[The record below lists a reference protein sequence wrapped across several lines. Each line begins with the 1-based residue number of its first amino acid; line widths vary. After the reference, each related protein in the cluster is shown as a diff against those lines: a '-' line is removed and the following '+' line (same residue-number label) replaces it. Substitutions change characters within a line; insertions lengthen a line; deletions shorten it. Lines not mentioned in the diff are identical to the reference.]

1 MSQTI
6 ANLHRKIKVADDL
19 QKVVRTMKA
28 MAASSIGQYEKSM
41 HSSSEYYR
49 TIELGLGV
57 CLRKITSEST
67 SILPLVSQFKKRS
80 RNIGVV
86 VFGSDQGLVGQFNN
100 VVAAH
105 AVNTLNERPGNH
117 RIWAIGERVVAHL
130 EDIGLSLEGTFSL
143 PKSVKAITPL
153 VGEILIDTNA
163 DDLESDCDELYLIYN
178 HRTSVANYEP
188 KNLRLLPLDNTWQ
201 SDLAKCLWPTK
212 NLPEVMTE
220 RDSTLK
226 ALIRE
231 FLFVSIFRTCTESL
245 ASENVSRLLAM
256 QRADKNI
263 EELLGDL
270 KGTFYRL
277 RQGNIDEELFDV
289 ISGFEALSK
298 DSLLR
303 TLV

>member
-6 ANLHRKIKVADDL
+6 ASLQRKIKVAGDL

-49 TIELGLGV
+49 TVELGLGV
-57 CLRKITSEST
+57 CLRKISSEPTSPITLKSER
-67 SILPLVSQFKKRS
+67 KRS
-80 RNIGVV
+80 PEKISMV

-100 VVAAH
+100 VVAVH
-105 AVNTLNERPGNH
+105 AVNTLKELPGNH
-117 RIWAIGERVVAHL
+117 RVWAIGERVQNHL
-130 EDIGLSLEGTFSL
+130 EDMGLSLEGTFPL

-153 VGEILIDTNA
+153 VGEILIETNA
-163 DDLESDCDELYLIYN
+163 DDLKSDYDELYLIYN
-178 HRTSVANYEP
+178 HRTSDASCQP
-188 KNLRLLPLDNTWQ
+188 KSLRLLPLDNIWQ
-201 SDLAKCLWPTK
+201 SDLTKCHWPTK
-212 NLPEVMTE
+212 NLPEVITIG
-220 RDSTLK
+220 DSTLK

-231 FLFVSIFRTCTESL
+231 YLFVSIFRSCTESL

-263 EELLGDL
+263 EELLENL
-270 KGTFYRL
+270 SRTFHHL

-289 ISGFEALSK
+289 VSGFEALSK
-298 DSLLR
+298 DLR
-303 TLV
+303 NG